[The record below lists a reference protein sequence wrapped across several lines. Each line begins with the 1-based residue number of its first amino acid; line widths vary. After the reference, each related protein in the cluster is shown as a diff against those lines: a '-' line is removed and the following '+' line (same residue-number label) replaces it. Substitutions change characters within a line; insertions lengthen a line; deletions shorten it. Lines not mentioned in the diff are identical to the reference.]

1 MKKIIVLGAT
11 GNTGAYLI
19 DYLFENIDKNEFEI
33 IAAGRKKTNFF
44 DRYGIKYFSV
54 DISKKESL
62 EILPK
67 DNVHAVIFEAGIL
80 PASMEGYKPEQY
92 LQINTIGALNVL
104 EFCRKNAVDRIIYT
118 QTIREIG
125 EYINTDTI
133 LWPDLPRKFSFKG
146 DHAVYVISK
155 NAAVDLIEHYCQEY
169 GLKKFIFRLPT
180 IYSYGKGD
188 IFYVDGKP
196 RKKAYRLFM
205 EKAMK
210 GEPIELWGDPE
221 KSHDVVY
228 VKDFCQMLYKAI
240 TADCK
245 GGIYHVGTGIP
256 VTLQEQIEGI
266 IEVFSPKDNKSEI
279 IYCPEKPNART
290 YHMDITKAVDDL
302 DYKPIYS
309 YIDYLKDFKK
319 EMELNRFSDLY
330 K

>member
-1 MKKIIVLGAT
+1 
-11 GNTGAYLI
+11 
-19 DYLFENIDKNEFEI
+19 
-33 IAAGRKKTNFF
+33 
-44 DRYGIKYFSV
+44 
-54 DISKKESL
+54 
-62 EILPK
+62 
-67 DNVHAVIFEAGIL
+67 
-80 PASMEGYKPEQY
+80 
-92 LQINTIGALNVL
+92 
-104 EFCRKNAVDRIIYT
+104 
-118 QTIREIG
+118 
-125 EYINTDTI
+125 
-133 LWPDLPRKFSFKG
+133 
-146 DHAVYVISK
+146 
-155 NAAVDLIEHYCQEY
+155 
-169 GLKKFIFRLPT
+169 
-180 IYSYGKGD
+180 
-188 IFYVDGKP
+188 
-196 RKKAYRLFM
+196 
-205 EKAMK
+205 MK

-319 EMELNRFSDLY
+319 EMELNRFSNLY